1 MQLRQPWSVGKD
13 AIVQLRSDPN
23 VVIGGLGQLTT
34 DVLPAVSSSLNLDD
48 ARFKELLRTRYP
60 AISAGIAG
68 GGSATAALEKT
79 VANLEARR
87 EDFRDVDSLPVAGM
101 PLQAT
106 TALMMAL
113 GGALFLGGLLAWR
126 PGGPA
131 PLVAITALAALAML
145 GTVVTRSPQKAAAGE
160 RVLGSLNITN
170 ATAQRTRA
178 QFDGAAAF
186 LAEFQT
192 RLLPDTQ
199 LTTSISQPWNG
210 DL

>member
-1 MQLRQPWSVGKD
+1 M
-13 AIVQLRSDPN
+13 QLRSDTN

-68 GGSATAALEKT
+68 GGSATTALEKT

-160 RVLGSLNITN
+160 RVLALSTSRMPQRRGHEHNSTALQHSLPSSRLGSYL
-170 ATAQRTRA
+170 TR
-178 QFDGAAAF
+178 
-186 LAEFQT
+186 
-192 RLLPDTQ
+192 
-199 LTTSISQPWNG
+199 S
-210 DL
+210 